1 MTALLPA
8 TLLATAL
15 AVDVGGIAALPL
27 PPDAVSAR
35 YEAEDALVLAGHAL
49 VGIGAE
55 AEPGKHEV
63 TVRTASGDERTIA
76 FVVVGREFPEEHLT
90 IANPRH
96 VNPDPA
102 DLERY
107 ARERDIQLAAYAL
120 RTPLRDGLLPLQMPV
135 EGRISS
141 EFGYRRI
148 LNGEPRARHSGLD
161 IAANTGTPVAV
172 PAPGTVAV
180 TGDFFFNGKT
190 VLIDHGG
197 GLVTMYCHLS
207 RIDVAEGHTVARG
220 QVLGAVGSTG
230 RSTGPHLHWTVSLRG
245 VRVDPP
251 VAMATLNA
259 LGGGE

>member
-1 MTALLPA
+1 MSAA
-8 TLLATAL
+8 ILLAA
-15 AVDVGGIAALPL
+15 AVTVTVGGVAALPL
-27 PPDAVSAR
+27 PENPVSVE
-35 YEAEDALVLAGHAL
+35 YQGDEALVLSGHA
-49 VGIGAE
+49 VIGIGAD
-55 AEPGKHEV
+55 AEPGKREV
-63 TVRTASGDERTIA
+63 LVRTGSGA
-76 FVVVGREFPEEHLT
+76 QHALGFVVVGREFPEERLT

-96 VNPDPA
+96 VNPEPE

-120 RTPLRDGLLPLQMPV
+120 RTAPRDDLLPLAAPL

-141 EFGYRRI
+141 AFGYRRI

-161 IAANTGTPVAV
+161 IAATTGTPVAV

-207 RIDVAEGHTVARG
+207 RIDVGEGDEVGRG
-220 QVLGAVGSTG
+220 QFLGAVGSTG
-230 RSTGPHLHWTVSLRG
+230 RSTGPHLHWTISLRG
-245 VRVDPP
+245 VRVDPQSA
-251 VAMATLNA
+251 VATLNGLA
-259 LGGGE
+259 GGE